1 MIYQND
7 TSIISFL
14 EEMTTNYYRLLDNVI
29 MFIDEDILLVNIGTK
44 GFKLDSRI
52 KTKTYKR
59 FKSKT
64 VCDICNSYKRG
75 FISREQAVK
84 AIKNKI
90 NELESEVK

>member
-1 MIYQND
+1 MIYQD
-7 TSIISFL
+7 DKSIISFL
-14 EEMTTNYYRLLDNVI
+14 EEMSVNYYRLLDNVI
-29 MFIDEDILLVNIGTK
+29 MFIDNDILLVNIGTK

-52 KTKTYKR
+52 KNKSYKR

-64 VCDICNSYKRG
+64 VCGICNNYKRG
-75 FISREQAVK
+75 FISQEQAVK